1 VRMLIELVVQIL
13 VSRCQLDTASKQ
25 LIRYRIL
32 AGQDT
37 VLNVVVLSLYEEA
50 FADLSRIG

>member
-1 VRMLIELVVQIL
+1 MLIELVVQIL

-50 FADLSRIG
+50 FTDLSRIG